1 MPRFSV
7 VIPLY
12 NKAAYI
18 QKTLD
23 SVLAQE
29 FTDFEVIVV
38 DDGSTDNGGKII
50 KSVKDSRINYFY
62 QENQG
67 VSKARNKAIELA
79 SGEYLALLDADDLWN
94 THHLKIIDQLI
105 IEHPKQKVFATGIR
119 IQDQYGTQ
127 EAKYDLIDPDKK
139 VIDFFKNS
147 LAAPILSGSTTV
159 LHASIPKEIGYF
171 DETILSSEDTD
182 YWIRIG
188 LKYPVV
194 FTLKPTATYTFVID
208 SLSNDKYNFKRQTD
222 FSKFDKYLKNNK
234 DLARYISYNRLSAY
248 LNCMLVEDLENA
260 TLLKNKIEIK
270 YLNRLQKITLY
281 LPPFALRYLTLFKN
295 KLNSIGFRPVI
306 FKK

>member
-159 LHASIPKEIGYF
+159 FHNSIPQEIGYF
-171 DETILSSEDTD
+171 DKNMSSSEDTD

-188 LKYPVV
+188 LKHLVV
-194 FTLKPTATYTFVID
+194 FNPSPTATYVFVQD
-208 SLSNDKYNFKRQTD
+208 SLSNNKFNLKKRTD
-222 FSKFDKYLKNNK
+222 FSKFDELLNSNE
-234 DLARYISYNRLSAY
+234 DLACYISYNRLSAY
-248 LNCMLVEDLENA
+248 INCMLVGDIKNA
-260 TLLKNKIEIK
+260 NFLKNKIETK
-270 YLNRLQKITLY
+270 YLNRVQKITIY
-281 LPPFALRYLTLFKN
+281 LPRFALKFLIFIKEKLKVIGLRPILFK
-295 KLNSIGFRPVI
+295 R
-306 FKK
+306 